1 MDRTHLMQKRL
12 SFCLVIVFV
21 YFVLHKIPLNGL
33 DMTYYNSV
41 NMDLSTILASS
52 VNGSNRECT
61 VMALGISPYITA
73 SLIVSIIMV
82 FRSKESKSHSS
93 PMLQNKIIILSSFCL
108 TLFEAINLSFDLHY
122 VDANL
127 MSHLL
132 CIFELMAGASF
143 SQYLLML
150 NKKYGLGNMLP
161 IIFINVSESL
171 WYSLEGASFEQLGVP
186 LIIGI
191 LAAMFMVFLEL
202 SEKRIP
208 LQRVS
213 VHNEYSEKDYLAI
226 KYNPVG
232 FMSIMLASM
241 LFMIPRWICQFF
253 FYFNQSNQRLKWLI
267 ENLSMQK
274 PFGLIIYV
282 LILFLLTITLSF
294 LFVSPKEISENLL
307 QGGDSIVDIPAGKRT
322 QNYLR
327 KWVFLLSGLS
337 ALIVCGFLGI
347 SLYLQYQG
355 LVGAKLAM
363 VPSTMMLSTGLF
375 ISLFMELKAYHD
387 FDSYQRFI

>member
-33 DMTYYNSV
+33 DMTYYKNIS
-41 NMDLSTILASS
+41 MDLSTILASS

-73 SLIVSIIMV
+73 SLIVSIFMA

-93 PMLQNKIIILSSFCL
+93 PLLQNKIIIFSSFCL
-108 TLFEAINLSFDLHY
+108 TLFEAINISFDLHY
-122 VDANL
+122 AQANL

-143 SQYLLML
+143 SQYLLIL

-171 WYSLEGASFEQLGVP
+171 WYSLKSASLKQIGVP

-191 LAAMFMVFLEL
+191 LAAMFMIFLEL

-232 FMSIMLASM
+232 FMSIMFASM
-241 LFMIPRWICQFF
+241 LFMIPRWICQFI
-253 FYFNQSNQRLKWLI
+253 FYFNPSNQRLKWLI

-274 PFGLIIYV
+274 PFGLIVYV
-282 LILFLLTITLSF
+282 LILFFLTISLSF

-307 QGGDSIVDIPAGKRT
+307 QGGDSIVDISAGKRT

-355 LVGAKLAM
+355 LVAAKLAM
-363 VPSTMMLSTGLF
+363 LPSTMMLSTGLF

-387 FDSYQRFI
+387 FDSYRRFI